1 MIQWFPVLY
10 RPKEFSAYMLPG
22 ESKLRGVTQ
31 ENITETVQLKK
42 GLRKSFQRLPSPF
55 PVTCSLN
62 IWMVAIC

>member
-31 ENITETVQLKK
+31 ENLTETV
-42 GLRKSFQRLPSPF
+42 
-55 PVTCSLN
+55 
-62 IWMVAIC
+62 